1 MTSAF
6 TPLLAAALCCMA
18 SSPLWAQMQ
27 YVCRDA
33 SGNSFSTSRPCPSGS
48 TTSVAATGPVS
59 PPPTWRYEPPVRSA
73 PPEGP
78 AYQRYMSARCR
89 SLSDTL
95 RGGSYGIQPDAYAGM
110 RREYQRDC
118 REEEYDAS
126 SRYYKEQGEARRQRQ
141 EQEQQLRVAAQASQ
155 AEATR
160 RAEQCMESRRI
171 LTAKRA
177 RTDLTE
183 GERKDLKRFEDAYE
197 ARCQR

>member
-6 TPLLAAALCCMA
+6 APLLVATLCCVA
-18 SSPLWAQMQ
+18 SAPSWAQTR

-33 SGNSFSTSRPCPSGS
+33 AGNSFTMSRPCPSGT
-48 TTSVAATGPVS
+48 TTSVAAAGPVS
-59 PPPTWRYEPPVRSA
+59 PPPAWRYEPPVRSV
-73 PPEGP
+73 PEGP

-95 RGGSYGIQPDAYAGM
+95 RGGSSGIQPDAYAGM
-110 RREYQRDC
+110 RREYLRDC
-118 REEEYDAS
+118 RDEESDAS
-126 SRYYKEQGEARRQRQ
+126 SRYSREQSEARKQRQ
-141 EQEQQLRVAAQASQ
+141 DQEQQLRVAAQTSRE
-155 AEATR
+155 EATR
-160 RAEQCMESRRI
+160 HAEQCRESRRI

-197 ARCQR
+197 TRCQR